1 MASGLSIELVI
12 GVVIGWYIS
21 SQFLVGPVSSI
32 AGQVLGSLG
41 SIGGGGGQAAA
52 PAPSG
57 SSQRSATKSGQYSY
71 QQG

>member
-21 SQFLVGPVSSI
+21 QQFLEGPVSSI
-32 AGQVLGSLG
+32 AGQIIGSLP
-41 SIGGGGGQAAA
+41 SLGGGGGAPQA
-52 PAPSG
+52 SG
-57 SSQRSATKSGQYSY
+57 SSSRAATKSGQYSY